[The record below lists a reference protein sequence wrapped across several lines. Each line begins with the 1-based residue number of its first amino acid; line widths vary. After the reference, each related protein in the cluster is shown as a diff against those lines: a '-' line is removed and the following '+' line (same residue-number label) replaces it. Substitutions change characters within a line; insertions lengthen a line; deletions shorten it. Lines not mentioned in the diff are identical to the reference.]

1 MRKRFRMN
9 KLFSSPIHPV
19 ESQSPFKKYKKSK
32 IPKALREQVWIQKAG
47 RVFDKKCPVS
57 WCENMIN
64 AFNFQAGHNIPESR
78 GGKTNIENLIP
89 ICDRC
94 NYSMGNHYSIDEWSG
109 IGSATA
115 SNALATPK
123 TGSSP
128 PNTQAPPIK
137 KPWWLCFF

>member
-9 KLFSSPIHPV
+9 KLFSSPIHPLRQQ
-19 ESQSPFKKYKKSK
+19 SQQPVKKYKKSK

-47 RVFDKKCPVS
+47 RVFEKKCTVG

-78 GGKTNIENLIP
+78 GGKTTIENLIP

-94 NYSMGNHYSIDEWSG
+94 NYSMGDRYSIDEW
-109 IGSATA
+109 TA
-115 SNALATPK
+115 MSTQGPTQTP
-123 TGSSP
+123 P
-128 PNTQAPPIK
+128 PPPIK